1 MWKKASQFF
10 RRLFALNDTPERIAR
25 AFALGVFLAFSPLI
39 GLHLLLGV
47 LFAVFFGLNR
57 FALFVG
63 LFINNPYTL
72 IPIYAA
78 GTYIG
83 SLLIGYPSPSALPSI
98 ELHSILSSN
107 FWVQI
112 AGQWHILKPMV
123 LGSTVLSIL
132 VAVFSYCAAF
142 YLIKQHRIRIG
153 RQQCRSV
160 LPELKI

>member
-57 FALFVG
+57 FALFLG
-63 LFINNPYTL
+63 LLINNPWTL

-78 GTYIG
+78 GTYLG
-83 SLLIGYPSPSALPSI
+83 SLLIGFPTLPALPSFEVHTI
-98 ELHSILSSN
+98 WSSE

-112 AGQWHILKPMV
+112 AGHWHILKPMM
-123 LGSTVLSIL
+123 LGSTILSIFL
-132 VAVFSYCAAF
+132 AVFSYIAAY
-142 YLIKQHRIRIG
+142 YLIKQYRIR
-153 RQQCRSV
+153 QV
-160 LPELKI
+160 HA